1 VYYLTTIT
9 SAYFKRI
16 SIACRQGRFRCL
28 CLQVSDWILVAQC
41 DLLLRMTFFL
51 GCQTS
56 MLFRERTKGKL
67 KIPQHFPE
75 VYRSLMHQYIPC
87 FVTWA
92 FIMIGGVMDV
102 YLCNGKYDKAMELRQ
117 LQITY
122 FKSIKTTL
130 SFAKVMRELRIK
142 EQ

>member
-1 VYYLTTIT
+1 MWRLNFLTIWMMNLGLAVYLLLSLNQLESQISLQWESNCTDNKDVYYLTTIT

-41 DLLLRMTFFL
+41 DLLLRITFFL

-67 KIPQHFPE
+67 KIP
-75 VYRSLMHQYIPC
+75 
-87 FVTWA
+87 
-92 FIMIGGVMDV
+92 
-102 YLCNGKYDKAMELRQ
+102 
-117 LQITY
+117 
-122 FKSIKTTL
+122 
-130 SFAKVMRELRIK
+130 
-142 EQ
+142 